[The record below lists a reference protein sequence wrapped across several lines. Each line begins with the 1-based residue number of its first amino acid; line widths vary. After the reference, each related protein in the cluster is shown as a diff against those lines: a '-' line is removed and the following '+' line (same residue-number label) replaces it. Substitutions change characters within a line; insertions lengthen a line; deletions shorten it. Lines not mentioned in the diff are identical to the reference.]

1 MKLPLGK
8 IPPKIL
14 ENTVFPFLGAQR
26 DDVILGP
33 STGED
38 AAIVTDGCKLLA
50 IHGDPISG
58 AIERIG
64 WIAMNI
70 ATNDIATRG
79 VSPCWALST
88 IMLPIGSDEQLLE
101 QICRD
106 MSVAAQQ
113 LNVSIIGGHSE
124 VTPGISHPLVTI
136 FVIGVIQNNH
146 FVSCRDVKAGAKI
159 ILTKSVGIEGTAIL
173 VSEHKEYLR
182 DKFRPKF
189 FEKAN
194 TYFDQLSVVKE
205 ALIAFRH
212 GGVQAMHDP
221 TEGGIANGL
230 HEVAD
235 ASHTGF
241 LVNEA
246 HITISS
252 ETRRLCELFQL
263 NALNLISSGAL
274 LIIADEAQSTA
285 IVNQLLCNHINATI
299 IGDVVE
305 DTETRV
311 IQRENGTLEAL
322 ERPETDE
329 LWRAHVDVPLDSSY
343 RG

>member
-8 IPPKIL
+8 VPPETLKKK
-14 ENTVFPFLGAQR
+14 VFPFLGAQR
-26 DDVILGP
+26 DDIILGP

-79 VSPCWALST
+79 VAPAWALSM
-88 IMLPIGSDEQLLE
+88 IMLPMGTNDQILE
-101 QICRD
+101 KICRD
-106 MSVAAQQ
+106 MSEAAQI

-124 VTPGISHPLVTI
+124 VTPGISHPLVTV
-136 FVIGVIQNNH
+136 FVIGVIQGNH
-146 FVSCRDVKAGAKI
+146 YVSCRDVKAGAKI

-173 VSEHKEYLR
+173 ASDHKE
-182 DKFRPKF
+182 DVGQKFGSEF
-189 FEKAN
+189 IEKVDA
-194 TYFDQLSVVKE
+194 YFDQLSVMNE

-221 TEGGIANGL
+221 TEGGVANGL

-235 ASHTGF
+235 ASNTGF
-241 LVNEA
+241 IVSEQQ
-246 HITISS
+246 IPISL
-252 ETRRLCELFQL
+252 ETRQLCELFEL
-263 NALNLISSGAL
+263 NALKLISSGSL
-274 LIIADEAQSTA
+274 LIYVDEAQSQA
-285 IVNQLLCNHINATI
+285 IVNQLQRQHIDAAV
-299 IGDVVE
+299 IGDVIKDPEV
-305 DTETRV
+305 RL
-311 IQRENGTLEAL
+311 IQRGTGLRDVL

-329 LWRAHVDVPLDSSY
+329 LWRVQTKELTT
-343 RG
+343 RI

>member
-1 MKLPLGK
+1 MKLPQGK
-8 IPPKIL
+8 VPPKIL
-14 ENTVFPFLGAQR
+14 ENTVFPFLGALR

-50 IHGDPISG
+50 VHGDPISG

-136 FVIGVIQNNH
+136 FVIGVIQNNR
-146 FVSCRDVKAGAKI
+146 FVSCRDAKSGAKI
-159 ILTKSVGIEGTAIL
+159 ILTKSAGIEGTVIL
-173 VSEHKEYLR
+173 ASEHKEYVRHKLGSE
-182 DKFRPKF
+182 FI
-189 FEKAN
+189 EKTS
-194 TYFDQLSVVKE
+194 TYFDQLSVVNE

-241 LVNEA
+241 LVYEA
-246 HITISS
+246 QIAISP
-252 ETRRLCELFQL
+252 ETRKLCQLFQL

-274 LIIADEAQSTA
+274 LIIADEGQSSA
-285 IVNQLLCNHINATI
+285 IVNQLLNNSINAMI

-311 IQRENGTLEAL
+311 IQRENGALEAL
-322 ERPETDE
+322 DRPETDE
-329 LWRAHVDVPLDSSY
+329 LWRALVDVPVDSSY

>member
-8 IPPKIL
+8 VPPEIL
-14 ENTVFPFLGAQR
+14 ETRVFPFLGAMH

-38 AAIVTDGCKLLA
+38 AAVVTDGCKLLA
-50 IHGDPISG
+50 VHGDPISG

-79 VSPCWALST
+79 VAPTWALSM
-88 IMLPIGSDEQLLE
+88 IMLPIGSDDQLLE

-106 MSVAAQQ
+106 MSDAAQQ
-113 LNVSIIGGHSE
+113 LDVSIIGGHSE

-136 FVIGVIQNNH
+136 FVIGVIQDNR

-159 ILTKSVGIEGTAIL
+159 ILTKSAGIEGTAIL
-173 VSEHKEYLR
+173 ASDHRDYVKQKLGSEFI
-182 DKFRPKF
+182 DK
-189 FEKAN
+189 
-194 TYFDQLSVVKE
+194 TSSYFDQLSVMNE
-205 ALIAFRH
+205 ALIAFRY

-241 LVNEA
+241 IVYEK
-246 HITISS
+246 HIPIST
-252 ETRRLCELFQL
+252 ETRQLCELFQL

-274 LIIADEAQSTA
+274 LIIVNKDQSHA
-285 IVNQLLCNHINATI
+285 IVNQLRRQHIDAAI
-299 IGDVVE
+299 IGDVVRDPE
-305 DTETRV
+305 MRL
-311 IQRENGTLEAL
+311 IQRENGVREVLD
-322 ERPETDE
+322 RPVTDE
-329 LWRAHVDVPLDSSY
+329 LWRAQAKELSS
-343 RG
+343 RE

>member
-8 IPPKIL
+8 VPPEIL
-14 ENTVFPFLGAQR
+14 KKKVFSFLGAQR
-26 DDVILGP
+26 DDIILGP

-79 VSPCWALST
+79 VAPAWALSM
-88 IMLPIGSDEQLLE
+88 IMLPIGTNDQILE
-101 QICRD
+101 KICRD
-106 MSVAAQQ
+106 MSEAAQI

-124 VTPGISHPLVTI
+124 VTPGISHPLVTV
-136 FVIGVIQNNH
+136 FVMGVIQGNH
-146 FVSCRDVKAGAKI
+146 YVSCRDVKVGAKI

-173 VSEHKEYLR
+173 ASDHKEAVYQ
-182 DKFRPKF
+182 KFGSEF
-189 FEKAN
+189 IEKVDA
-194 TYFDQLSVVKE
+194 YFDKLSVMNE

-221 TEGGIANGL
+221 TEGGVANGL

-235 ASHTGF
+235 ASNTGF
-241 LVNEA
+241 IVSERQ
-246 HITISS
+246 IPISL
-252 ETRRLCELFQL
+252 ETRQLCELFKL
-263 NALNLISSGAL
+263 NALKLISSGAL
-274 LIIADEAQSTA
+274 LIYVDEAQSQA
-285 IVNQLLCNHINATI
+285 IVNQLQRQHIDAAI
-299 IGDVVE
+299 IGDVIE
-305 DTETRV
+305 DPEVRL
-311 IQRENGTLEAL
+311 IQRGNGLRDVL

-329 LWRAHVDVPLDSSY
+329 LWRVQTKELTT
-343 RG
+343 